1 MSSSRHVNQRPLGS
15 EFISLSDRDA
25 AFKAL
30 AQAFLARQRIE
41 ASLSIP
47 SPDDFAPMF
56 PPATEKDA
64 EAE

>member
-1 MSSSRHVNQRPLGS
+1 MSLSRHVNQRPLGS
-15 EFISLSDRDA
+15 EFISLSDRNA

-41 ASLSIP
+41 VSLSIP
-47 SPDDFAPMF
+47 SPGDFAPVF
-56 PPATEKDA
+56 PPVKEKDA